1 VPASTDPTPYE
12 LSRRMDD
19 VATRLEGIVVRF
31 ETQYLRTDVFEAY
44 KAGLRSE
51 LSSLDDRLKK
61 VEGRQDW
68 VVRTVGA
75 VIVSGV
81 LGLMF
86 EVGHL
91 VQK

>member
-1 VPASTDPTPYE
+1 MPASTDPTPYE

-81 LGLMF
+81 LGVMF